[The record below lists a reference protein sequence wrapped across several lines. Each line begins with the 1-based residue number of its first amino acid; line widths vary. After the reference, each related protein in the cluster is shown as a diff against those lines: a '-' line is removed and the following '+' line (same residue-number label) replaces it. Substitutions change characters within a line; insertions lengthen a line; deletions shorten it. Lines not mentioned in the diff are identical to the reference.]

1 MELDAAIKKTD
12 HDIKDVKGVI
22 IEHLHLNH
30 AGGLE
35 YFRGT
40 DVPIY
45 VYEIELRNA
54 FYRVA
59 TKLDI
64 GVYLPTCLQ
73 FDLNWTPLFGDDIL
87 ISRGIKLHL
96 CPGHTPGL
104 CIMHIN
110 LGESGT

>member
-64 GVYLPTCLQ
+64 GMYIIKHLSYEINQLLQ
-73 FDLNWTPLFGDDIL
+73 
-87 ISRGIKLHL
+87 
-96 CPGHTPGL
+96 
-104 CIMHIN
+104 
-110 LGESGT
+110 ESIYRLVSNST

>member
-22 IEHLHLNH
+22 IGHLHLNN

-45 VYEIELRNA
+45 VYEIELRNV

-59 TKLDI
+59 TKVDI
-64 GVYLPTCLQ
+64 G
-73 FDLNWTPLFGDDIL
+73 
-87 ISRGIKLHL
+87 
-96 CPGHTPGL
+96 
-104 CIMHIN
+104 MHIIKHLLYEIN
-110 LGESGT
+110 